1 MVIRVIRV
9 GRWICKY
16 RKFCSSGN
24 VLALFRVGL
33 DSSERLGVADLGS
46 LSAASN
52 QRGCTSA
59 DATCW
64 DAEGRLSPQ
73 QCSGGLKGGCFSR
86 GGDEKSHDL
95 RRRLAPI
102 HREVWEWEALAPTLY
117 AKRLV
122 PPSVE
127 GWLYKDPR
135 AGLAEGTCCSA
146 VWNEHG
152 AKKVVLGR
160 SWGGRASGGVWEMQ
174 AAVLPSSPARPKLQ
188 VGKWSWANSFNSWN
202 AASSCLIAH
211 KSSQLEWIM
220 TKCHRF
226 LLPKLLRCVGGGISQ
241 RNTSLNNHYF
251 DSTPSNL
258 KALTMTRSQRGGF
271 FTSVK
276 MGTGQEAGAG
286 QVTNTWK
293 RTKNVLQNMSRGTCL
308 LSSSFKQLHS
318 KVLTVKTN
326 ITLQCRGRKK
336 LNPNHRDAE
345 KKKN

>member
-33 DSSERLGVADLGS
+33 DSSERLGVANLGS

-73 QCSGGLKGGCFSR
+73 QRSGGLKGGCFSR

-146 VWNEHG
+146 V
-152 AKKVVLGR
+152 
-160 SWGGRASGGVWEMQ
+160 
-174 AAVLPSSPARPKLQ
+174 
-188 VGKWSWANSFNSWN
+188 
-202 AASSCLIAH
+202 
-211 KSSQLEWIM
+211 
-220 TKCHRF
+220 
-226 LLPKLLRCVGGGISQ
+226 
-241 RNTSLNNHYF
+241 
-251 DSTPSNL
+251 
-258 KALTMTRSQRGGF
+258 
-271 FTSVK
+271 
-276 MGTGQEAGAG
+276 
-286 QVTNTWK
+286 
-293 RTKNVLQNMSRGTCL
+293 
-308 LSSSFKQLHS
+308 
-318 KVLTVKTN
+318 
-326 ITLQCRGRKK
+326 
-336 LNPNHRDAE
+336 
-345 KKKN
+345 